1 MAKNHR
7 GKGIKNLPNHGRG
20 ECPVC
25 HRTGIKLTHE
35 VKAGEK
41 TLKVCKVCR
50 NVPSDKLPA

>member
-25 HRTGIKLTHE
+25 HRTGIKITHE

-41 TLKVCKVCR
+41 TLKVCKVCKK
-50 NVPSDKLPA
+50 VPAEKLPA

>member
-25 HRTGIKLTHE
+25 HRTGIKITRELK
-35 VKAGEK
+35 VSDK
-41 TLKVCKVCR
+41 TLKVCKICR
-50 NVPSDKLPA
+50 NVKPETLTA